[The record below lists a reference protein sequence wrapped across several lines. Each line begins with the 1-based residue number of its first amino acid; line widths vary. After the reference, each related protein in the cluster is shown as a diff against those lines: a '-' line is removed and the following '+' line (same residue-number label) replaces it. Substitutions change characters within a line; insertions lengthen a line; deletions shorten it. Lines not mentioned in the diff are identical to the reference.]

1 MTITSRKISFFVFCD
16 CFLEFFCR
24 NLHWIRMRHLD
35 TGLVLGGRNAGRRAL
50 ESSLEMSMVEMGVK
64 SRGQGR
70 CINFGESEELGAR
83 GGF

>member
-1 MTITSRKISFFVFCD
+1 
-16 CFLEFFCR
+16 
-24 NLHWIRMRHLD
+24 MRHLD